1 MRIEKIDPDGKGRDM
16 IPISVRLLRSNRTA
30 ASYSPNLAIGAT
42 NEKVTQSEFR
52 CGRRAAVVRKAAT
65 RPCTLIKWT
74 ETRLTFGCIPMGA
87 VRAKKRPTGAV
98 TGSWSVERHERPGT
112 QFPTLA
118 ELFLYP
124 SAIIART
131 IRCFAR

>member
-1 MRIEKIDPDGKGRDM
+1 M
-16 IPISVRLLRSNRTA
+16 RLLRSNRTA

-52 CGRRAAVVRKAAT
+52 CGRRAAVPKGCYAPVHM
-65 RPCTLIKWT
+65 IKWT

-98 TGSWSVERHERPGT
+98 TGSRSVERNERPGT
-112 QFPTLA
+112 QFPTLPNCSSTPLPLLRERSVA
-118 ELFLYP
+118 SPVESLGEE
-124 SAIIART
+124 
-131 IRCFAR
+131 